1 MKFSPELYIQQG
13 HESVKQEKTK
23 ALSYSNQKT
32 GAEQIKMKWKKIQ
45 LPKPNI
51 IILFWHFS
59 MFLAYSGGLILS
71 LSMM

>member
-1 MKFSPELYIQQG
+1 
-13 HESVKQEKTK
+13 
-23 ALSYSNQKT
+23 
-32 GAEQIKMKWKKIQ
+32 MKWKKIQ

-51 IILFWHFS
+51 NILFWHFS